1 MELIRKFHVT
11 REEGVQQ
18 MSDWYFEYEIQVN
31 RPGLLGDIAS
41 LLGMLRINIISVNG
55 VDETHRGML
64 VSSDETAIERFR
76 SIVAEMEHISFTKFR
91 VPKLRDRLAVRHGH
105 YIARDSDEKN
115 TFRFVRDELGILVDF
130 LAELFKREG
139 HCLIGVRG
147 MPRVGKTESV
157 VAASVC
163 ANKKWVFLSS
173 TMIKQTVRNQLMG
186 DEFSPNNIFIL
197 DGVVTAR
204 STDERHAQ
212 LVREIMSLPGTK
224 VVEHPDMLIQAGEY
238 KLSDFNYIIELRHHD
253 GEEITFEMLRK
264 NDMFSSGNAFD
275 SFNF

>member
-1 MELIRKFHVT
+1 MNE
-11 REEGVQQ
+11 
-18 MSDWYFEYEIQVN
+18 WYFEYEIQFN

-41 LLGMLRINIISVNG
+41 LLGMLRINIVSVNG

-64 VSSDETAIERFR
+64 VRSDETAIARFR

-204 STDERHAQ
+204 STDERHTQ
-212 LVREIMSLPGTK
+212 LVREIMRLPGTK
-224 VVEHPDMLIQAGEY
+224 VVEHPDMFVQTGEY
-238 KLSDFNYIIELRHHD
+238 QLSDFNYIIEIKNDSARHHNS
-253 GEEITFEMLRK
+253 IIHHK
-264 NDMFSSGNAFD
+264 HS
-275 SFNF
+275 

>member
-1 MELIRKFHVT
+1 
-11 REEGVQQ
+11 

-55 VDETHRGML
+55 VDETRRGML
-64 VSSDETAIERFR
+64 VSADETAINRFK
-76 SIVAEMEHISFTKFR
+76 SIVSTMEHIKFAKFR
-91 VPKLRDRLAVRHGH
+91 QPKLRDRLAIRHGH
-105 YIARDSDEKN
+105 YIPRDVDERN

-130 LAELFKREG
+130 LAEIFKREG

-173 TMIKQTVRNQLMG
+173 TMIKQTLRQQLVG
-186 DEFSPNNIFIL
+186 DEYGANNIFIM

-204 STDERHAQ
+204 STDERHKQ
-212 LVREIMSLPGTK
+212 LVREIMGLPATK
-224 VVEHPDMLIQAGEY
+224 VIEHPDMFVQNGDYTLA
-238 KLSDFNYIIELRHHD
+238 DFDYIIELRHHEN
-253 GEEITFEMLRK
+253 EEISFDMLRK
-264 NDMFSSGNAFD
+264 NDMFAGGNAFGD
-275 SFNF
+275 FNF